1 MEPSLKH
8 GDILLIRKAD
18 FPVLRRFGIGSSSG
32 PDKSTMAQDILDVG
46 SKHSNN
52 GGNDDDD
59 DENVEDR
66 ISNLIMR
73 NRRLREYEYQDHI
86 ARESASVWFRSPPWP
101 IKGQI
106 VTYRSPY
113 QYPTELCIKRVVGVA
128 GQIVSRE
135 CIRQSIAFFP
145 AVAWLAHRFLAT
157 PTHSSLAF
165 TKHYLCY
172 IIIG

>member
-18 FPVLRRFGIGSSSG
+18 FPVLRRLGIGGNNSG
-32 PDKSTMAQDILDVG
+32 PNNKSTMAQDIWDVG
-46 SKHSNN
+46 KNN
-52 GGNDDDD
+52 NNEDED

-66 ISNLIMR
+66 IANLVMR
-73 NRRLREYEYQDHI
+73 SRRLREYEYQDHI
-86 ARESASVWFRSPPWP
+86 ERESASIWFRSPPWP

-128 GQIVSRE
+128 GQVVSIDFI
-135 CIRQSIAFFP
+135 CQTPVSFQLQHT
-145 AVAWLAHRFLAT
+145 WLAH
-157 PTHSSLAF
+157 
-165 TKHYLCY
+165 
-172 IIIG
+172 